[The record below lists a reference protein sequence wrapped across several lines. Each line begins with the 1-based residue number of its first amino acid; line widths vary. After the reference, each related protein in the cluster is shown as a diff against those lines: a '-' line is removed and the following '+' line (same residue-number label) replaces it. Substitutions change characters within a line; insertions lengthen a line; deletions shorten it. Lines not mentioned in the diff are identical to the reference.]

1 MTIESMSNRDGAKKR
16 RLALVVVVVVALLA
30 GCGGGSKTT
39 SSTTTTTATVPGPNP
54 AAAMRAL
61 IVKQPNLAGKVTT
74 LYNGGNWSVVQSVRP
89 GAAHAVAFRL
99 VRNKWV
105 PDQSGNVKIEILGPQ
120 PGAVAPKVPQVAIQF
135 TASQPFVESAL
146 WVDGTELLEKG
157 GGSPTRGTIYGAPA
171 GALKPGQHVAVGYA
185 RTNLTGTATAWIF
198 KVA

>member
-1 MTIESMSNRDGAKKR
+1 MTIESMSNRDGATKR
-16 RLALVVVVVVALLA
+16 RLALGVVVALLA

-39 SSTTTTTATVPGPNP
+39 SSTTTTTAATVPGPNP

-99 VRNKWV
+99 VRDKWV
-105 PDQSGNVKIEILGPQ
+105 PDQSDNVKIEILGPQ
-120 PGAVAPKVPQVAIQF
+120 PGAVAPKLPQVAIEF

-171 GALKPGQHVAVGYA
+171 GVLKPGQHVAVGYA

>member
-1 MTIESMSNRDGAKKR
+1 MTTESMSNRDGATKG
-16 RLALVVVVVVALLA
+16 RLALVVVVALLA

-74 LYNGGNWSVVQSVRP
+74 LYDGGNWSVVQSVRP

-99 VRNKWV
+99 VRNTWV
-105 PDQSGNVKIEILGPQ
+105 PDQSDNVKIEILGPQ
-120 PGAVAPKVPQVAIQF
+120 PGAVAPKLPQVAIQF

-171 GALKPGQHVAVGYA
+171 GVLKPGQHVAVGYA